1 MKKVKDKFK
10 NLGIK
15 SKLILIFAPIII
27 SFILL
32 EMLVN
37 YYHYSKGIESKT
49 IQNIKDTS
57 SIIEYRVQSI
67 FEYSGTCLNLI
78 VRDVNTIYDQN
89 RSENLTEADYVE
101 MKNKIH
107 LSLDYNRRSFDGIH
121 SAVFID
127 QKGRIITNGISGEM
141 DSRNIE
147 NNLIAKIP
155 VTGSPK
161 SEFLS
166 VDKRT
171 YFNIEEPILTIGKR
185 VIDFETGKT
194 IGYLFLNI
202 LESYI
207 RQVFP
212 EGNNTYSTFGEY
224 YILDSQNRI
233 IVSNDESSLLHT
245 FKDIT
250 PVKLYHDGKNEFKNN
265 RSLYIFNDIPV
276 TGWLL
281 VNQTSLDVMNKEVN
295 SGTKILIILGVF
307 FVWISVILTF
317 IFSRKLTK
325 PLTELEIAMLKVR
338 SGDLDISLPV
348 NSEDEIGVL
357 ANTFN
362 EMILQIKELLSQIK
376 IEQKKITEYELSLI
390 HAQIKPH
397 FLYNTLDLIYVL
409 SSMNNS
415 KQAAD
420 ITKALADFYRTSL
433 SSGVEIVTLKEEL
446 INIESYTKIQKI
458 RYSDTLSIHIM
469 IDPELLDN
477 PVPKLTLQPIVEN
490 AIYHGL
496 REKDGRGNIR
506 IYSEREGQFIRIIV
520 EDDGSGIK
528 IAKLKELEKAMENE
542 GKRFGLRSVNRRLR
556 IYFGK
561 LYGLKI
567 ESKSCEGTKVII
579 QLPKKNGEGK

>member
-1 MKKVKDKFK
+1 MKKIKDKFR
-10 NLGIK
+10 NMDIK
-15 SKLILIFAPIII
+15 SKLIFIFAPIII

-37 YYHYSKGIESKT
+37 YSHYSKGIESKT

-67 FEYSGTCLNLI
+67 FENGDTCLNLI
-78 VRDVNTIYDQN
+78 VRDLNSIYDQN
-89 RSENLTEADYVE
+89 RSGKLTESDYVE
-101 MKNKIH
+101 TKNRIYF
-107 LSLDYNRRSFDGIH
+107 SLDYNRRSFDGIH
-121 SAVFID
+121 SVVFID
-127 QKGRIITNGISGEM
+127 QKGRIVANGNSGQI
-141 DSRNIE
+141 DSKDIL
-147 NNLIAKIP
+147 NNLVAKIP
-155 VTGSPK
+155 VTASPE

-166 VDKRT
+166 VDKRP

-185 VIDFETGKT
+185 VIDFETGET

-224 YILDSQNRI
+224 YILDNQNRI
-233 IVSNDESSLLHT
+233 IVSNDESILLHT
-245 FKDIT
+245 FKDI
-250 PVKLYHDGKNEFKNN
+250 PSVKLYHDGKNEFKNN

-276 TGWLL
+276 ADWLL
-281 VNQTSLDVMNKEVN
+281 VNQTSLDVMNKEVI
-295 SGTKILIILGVF
+295 SGTKILIILGAS
-307 FVWISVILTF
+307 FVWFSVILTF

-325 PLTELEIAMLKVR
+325 PLTELKVAMLKVR
-338 SGDLDISLPV
+338 SGDLDIYLPV
-348 NSEDEIGVL
+348 NSKDEIGVL

-376 IEQKKITEYELSLI
+376 IEQNRITEYELSLI

-409 SSMNNS
+409 SSMGKS
-415 KQAAD
+415 KEAAD

-433 SSGVEIVTLKEEL
+433 SSGVEMVTLKEEL
-446 INIESYTKIQKI
+446 INIVSYTKIQKI

-477 PVPKLTLQPIVEN
+477 PIPKLTLQPIVEN

-496 REKDGRGNIR
+496 RKKDGRGNIR
-506 IYSEREGQFIRIIV
+506 IYSEREEQFIKVIV

-528 IAKLKELEKAMENE
+528 IEKLKELEIAMENE
-542 GKRFGLRSVNRRLR
+542 GKHFGLRSVNRRLM

-561 LYGLKI
+561 IYGLKI
-567 ESKSCEGTKVII
+567 ESKSCEGTKVTI
-579 QLPKKNGEGK
+579 QLPNKTGERK